1 MIVKQQDDG
10 SWSAFQQIG
19 NMSFVAEGQTRLGA
33 IDSLILLVREHGIT
47 NITAQVGSDNDH
59 DGQRRMAET

>member
-33 IDSLILLVREHGIT
+33 IDSLILLAREHGIT
-47 NITAQVGSDNDH
+47 NITAQVGSDEH
-59 DGQRRMAET
+59 E

>member
-1 MIVKQQDDG
+1 MIVKQQKDG
-10 SWSAFQQIG
+10 SWSAFQRIG

-47 NITAQVGSDNDH
+47 NITAQVGSDEH
-59 DGQRRMAET
+59 E

>member
-10 SWSAFQQIG
+10 SWSAFQQIN

-33 IDSLILLVREHGIT
+33 IDSLILLVRERGIT
-47 NITAQVGSDNDH
+47 NITAQVGSDEH
-59 DGQRRMAET
+59 E

>member
-47 NITAQVGSDNDH
+47 NITAQVGSDD
-59 DGQRRMAET
+59 DIR

>member
-19 NMSFVAEGQTRLGA
+19 DQSFVAEGQTRLGA

-47 NITAQVGSDNDH
+47 NITAQVGSDNDQY
-59 DGQRRMAET
+59 D

>member
-47 NITAQVGSDNDH
+47 NITAQVGSDEH
-59 DGQRRMAET
+59 DRRPRGEAAS

>member
-19 NMSFVAEGQTRLGA
+19 DQSFVAEGQTRLDA
-33 IDSLILLVREHGIT
+33 IDSLILLAREHGIT
-47 NITAQVGSDNDH
+47 NITQVCSDEH
-59 DGQRRMAET
+59 E